1 MNAPDAVGILRAL
14 VASSDTRDSVRVYR
28 DEARAILDHITAL
41 TAERDAAEEGARAW
55 REVGE
60 GIEAHLQDRV
70 AMNDAANPA
79 SYLSIVRLIMANAP
93 KAAQQLLAGR
103 YSQYADVMR
112 RAESAEAERDA
123 AVAEVAQI
131 VAWLRQEY
139 VDMMDAAHGNADD
152 ILQAEVVNEITDA
165 IAAGAHKKE
174 SPQ

>member
-1 MNAPDAVGILRAL
+1 MNAPDALTVLRELATHR
-14 VASSDTRDSVRVYR
+14 ASTRLMTSDD
-28 DEARAILDHITAL
+28 ARAILDHITAL

-103 YSQYADVMR
+103 YIQYADVMR

-131 VAWLRQEY
+131 VAWLRSEGETWYGAGNQGVAEI
-139 VDMMDAAHGNADD
+139 MQDAAD
-152 ILQAEVVNEITDA
+152 T
-165 IAAGAHKKE
+165 IAAGAHKGPSHE
-174 SPQ
+174 